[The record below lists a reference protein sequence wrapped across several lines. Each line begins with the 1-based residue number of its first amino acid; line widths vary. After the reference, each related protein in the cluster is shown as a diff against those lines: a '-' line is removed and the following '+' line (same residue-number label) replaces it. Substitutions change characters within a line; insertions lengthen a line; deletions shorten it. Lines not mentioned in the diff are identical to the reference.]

1 MSELALASPEATE
14 AAGAALAAALDAA
27 GDAPLCVF
35 LKGEL
40 GAGKTTFVRGF
51 LRGLG
56 HEGRVPSPTYTLVEP
71 YAANG
76 RSVWH
81 LDLYRLADGAE
92 LEYLGISEMEAPGS
106 VLLIEWPERGADY
119 LPDNDLHI
127 HLEVNSRGRHCALQ
141 ATSDLGTRVLDAFD
155 ARVAGGL

>member
-56 HEGRVPSPTYTLVEP
+56 HDGRVPDAS
-71 YAANG
+71 G
-76 RSVWH
+76 
-81 LDLYRLADGAE
+81 
-92 LEYLGISEMEAPGS
+92 
-106 VLLIEWPERGADY
+106 
-119 LPDNDLHI
+119 PD
-127 HLEVNSRGRHCALQ
+127 RP
-141 ATSDLGTRVLDAFD
+141 FP
-155 ARVAGGL
+155 